1 MLSLPLFSRKKGTYL
16 VSRAARLCAL
26 QAPGQGVSAQ
36 VSCKAWPRL
45 KSSRA
50 APPSLRPTR
59 SCTWPDRG
67 PAPPGCLDE
76 LRWSGTGTGTG
87 GGREALG
94 WEPGLV
100 GAGARLWGGGLPSFL
115 LPIPSQAPCAGRG
128 GLLLG
133 QGPVRA
139 KVPSRHS
146 LHRCASQGR
155 DLGLAGLADNEAQ
168 ALALGR
174 QEASEQE
181 TLPTGPSSALWA
193 GSHCSRHRVGAHWK

>member
-67 PAPPGCLDE
+67 PHPGVWRSSGGAAPAGEGKRLGGSLAWWALGPDCGVGVSQASCFPYPLRHHVLGGGDSCLDKALLRPRCPPGIPF
-76 LRWSGTGTGTG
+76 TGVP
-87 GGREALG
+87 A
-94 WEPGLV
+94 
-100 GAGARLWGGGLPSFL
+100 
-115 LPIPSQAPCAGRG
+115 RG
-128 GLLLG
+128 GTWG
-133 QGPVRA
+133 WQG
-139 KVPSRHS
+139 
-146 LHRCASQGR
+146 
-155 DLGLAGLADNEAQ
+155 
-168 ALALGR
+168 
-174 QEASEQE
+174 
-181 TLPTGPSSALWA
+181 
-193 GSHCSRHRVGAHWK
+193 